1 MFAVNAFATS
11 IFGCDS
17 RPLRLAQG
25 FVSAPLLLPRRFVAA
40 MLTPELLG
48 LLFPFLSLSDY
59 LPVLSCGHLQI
70 GGLDFVTHF
79 VHSVQMKMA
88 CFRTTGLST
97 PLSPA
102 IILPS
107 VTLLLEDSFETV
119 RCRIMDVWNVDVAVA
134 EIVDVDELVRL
145 NAGDLPTQ
153 AGLLRALSADD
164 SWAAAFI
171 LAAPQPVDPS
181 KALAGSG
188 YCFVWLTFRQLAYL
202 LTYVHSSSEP
212 SRSASFSSHAGFTGP
227 FVLGSSDSE

>member
-1 MFAVNAFATS
+1 M
-11 IFGCDS
+11 
-17 RPLRLAQG
+17 
-25 FVSAPLLLPRRFVAA
+25 AA

-48 LLFPFLSLSDY
+48 LLFPWLSLSDY
-59 LPVLSCGHLQI
+59 LPVLSCGHLQT

-79 VHSVQMKMA
+79 AHSVHMKMA
-88 CFRTTGLST
+88 CFRTTGLRT
-97 PLSPA
+97 PLSQA
-102 IILPS
+102 ILWPS
-107 VTLLLEDSFETV
+107 VTLLLEDSFATV

-134 EIVDVDELVRL
+134 EVVDVDELARL

-153 AGLLRALSADD
+153 ASLLRALSADG

-188 YCFVWLTFRQLAYL
+188 YCFVWLTFRQMAYL
-202 LTYVHSSSEP
+202 LTYVYSSSEP
-212 SRSASFSSHAGFTGP
+212 SHSASFSSHAGFTGP